1 MSASRSG
8 ADEGP
13 RPWPLRSSRPGPDL
27 SLFRVRFDEAADP
40 RTGRVHE
47 RVVLASPDWVNVVA
61 VTDDGDFVMIRQY
74 RFGIRRLTLE
84 IPGGMVDDGEA
95 PEEAARRELLEE
107 TGYSASR
114 WSLLARVAPNPA
126 FLDNTC
132 HQYLAEGAVRRRAP
146 RNEGGEHT
154 AVELLPRGMVADL
167 VRSGEIEH
175 SLAIAALARVL
186 DIRGATARGA

>member
-1 MSASRSG
+1 MSAGRAG
-8 ADEGP
+8 ADEP
-13 RPWPLRSSRPGPDL
+13 PKPWPLRASRPGPDL

-47 RVVLASPDWVNVVA
+47 RVVLQSPDWVNVVA
-61 VTDDGDFVMIRQY
+61 VTDDDDFVLIRQY
-74 RFGIRRLTLE
+74 RFGVRRLTLE

-107 TGYSASR
+107 TGYSAAR
-114 WSLLARVAPNPA
+114 WSLLARIAPNPA

-132 HQYLAEGAVRRRAP
+132 HQYLAEGAVWRHAP

-154 AVELLPRGMVADL
+154 VVELLPREKVSEL

-186 DIRGATARGA
+186 DIRGAASRGP